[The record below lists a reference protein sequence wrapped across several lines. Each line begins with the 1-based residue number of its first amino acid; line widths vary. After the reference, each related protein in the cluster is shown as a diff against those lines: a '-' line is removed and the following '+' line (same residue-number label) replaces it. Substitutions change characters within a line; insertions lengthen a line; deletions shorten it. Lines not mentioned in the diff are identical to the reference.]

1 MREKILQAAQIV
13 SKTIGE
19 DGLIDVFGCG
29 HSHLLAEETFYRAGG
44 LACVQPIVNEP
55 LMLHESASRS
65 SFLEKQTG
73 LAEEILEPYAL
84 TSRDV
89 LFVASTSGV
98 NGVPV
103 EVAAE
108 AKRRG
113 VTVLGIASDAY
124 LDIPPRNKHN
134 AHLQQVCD
142 LYIDNA
148 VPQGD
153 ACLQPRGLDIKM
165 TPVSTVAGAYI
176 LHSILAEAT
185 QLALDA
191 GCKVPVYLSG
201 NVPGGNQYNEQT
213 IARYKS
219 RIACL

>member
-1 MREKILQAAQIV
+1 MLMDQYADALQSVICQIRDTQREKILQAAQIV
-13 SKTIGE
+13 SKTICE
-19 DGLIDVFGCG
+19 DGLIYVFGCG
-29 HSHLLAEETFYRAGG
+29 HSHL
-44 LACVQPIVNEP
+44 EP

-65 SFLEKQTG
+65 GFLEKQTG
-73 LAEEILEPYAL
+73 LAEEILAPYAF
-84 TSRDV
+84 TSQDV